1 MLMFCLTLLFRPQV
15 SFGDSNSSSI
25 LDGCGVGC
33 FMSIRVCPDGMDNN
47 LKFKIRLNTTS
58 KIVKYSFYFKQNKI
72 NVEKKEFK
80 SNNR

>member
-25 LDGCGVGC
+25 FDGCGVGC

-47 LKFKIRLNTTS
+47 LKFKIHLYIIT
-58 KIVKYSFYFKQNKI
+58 KIVIYPIYFNKNKI
-72 NVEKKEFK
+72 NVEKGI
-80 SNNR
+80 